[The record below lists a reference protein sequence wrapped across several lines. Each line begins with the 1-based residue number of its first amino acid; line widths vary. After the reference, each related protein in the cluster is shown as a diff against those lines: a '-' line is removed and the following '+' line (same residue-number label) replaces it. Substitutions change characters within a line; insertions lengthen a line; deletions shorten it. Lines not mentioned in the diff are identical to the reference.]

1 MRNTSGKIR
10 GITIKTTRPG
20 GYEGR
25 KEKGMEYIVYME
37 KHGDI
42 FTEEFETEAEAIQR
56 GEYLFEHLTDY
67 DRKQYTTF
75 CVITPYAP
83 DTFDGDI
90 VRRWK

>member
-25 KEKGMEYIVYME
+25 EDKGMEYIVYMQ

-42 FTEEFETEAEAIQR
+42 FTEEFETEA
-56 GEYLFEHLTDY
+56 
-67 DRKQYTTF
+67 
-75 CVITPYAP
+75 
-83 DTFDGDI
+83 
-90 VRRWK
+90 